1 MFQTLFRL
9 SDVAVSTLLTFF
21 QMFLSLIAN
30 GFNLPPLGVFASK
43 LPKQV
48 QKVRG
53 ILQSRRDNF
62 VCCSTCHEIYDINEC
77 IQMQTKTCSF
87 VRFPNHPQECYRVPC
102 GTLLKKTVKTSGNKL
117 KLVPHLVYCY
127 RSIIQSL
134 QEMIL
139 RPRFVEHCEVWRKRN
154 VPPGMLNDVYD
165 GEVWENFMI
174 YEGTPFLSLPCNFA
188 LQVNIDWFQPFERT
202 QHSEGV
208 IYLSVMNFP
217 REQRFLQENIILI
230 GVIPGPKEPKSLNP
244 HLKPVVNDLLNL
256 WKGMSMQSLH
266 KTLVYVQAA
275 LLCVACDVPAAC

>member
-1 MFQTLFRL
+1 MWNT
-9 SDVAVSTLLTFF
+9 SY
-21 QMFLSLIAN
+21 
-30 GFNLPPLGVFASK
+30 
-43 LPKQV
+43 
-48 QKVRG
+48 
-53 ILQSRRDNF
+53 
-62 VCCSTCHEIYDINEC
+62 E
-77 IQMQTKTCSF
+77 
-87 VRFPNHPQECYRVPC
+87 
-102 GTLLKKTVKTSGNKL
+102 TVKTSGNKL

-165 GEVWENFMI
+165 GKVWENLMI

-188 LQVNIDWFQPFERT
+188 LQLNIDWFQPFERT

-244 HLKPVVNDLLNL
+244 HLKPLVNDLLNL
-256 WKGMSMQSLH
+256 WKGMSMPSLN

-275 LLCVACDVPAAC
+275 LLCVACDVPAAR